1 MTGHSMKNGTDDFEP
16 DAPDPAEGEIELLVA
31 AHPPSIALADDL
43 LRGAEEIAQFVY
55 GHRRHRR
62 KIYHLV
68 QTKRLPVFHL
78 GSTLCARR
86 STLIAWIEDQEIKAT
101 KK

>member
-1 MTGHSMKNGTDDFEP
+1 MENEEEYFEP
-16 DAPDPAEGEIELLVA
+16 NATDPAEGEIEPLVA
-31 AHPPSIALADDL
+31 AHPPSFALADDL
-43 LRGAEEIAQFVY
+43 LRGAEEIAEFLY

-62 KIYHLV
+62 KIYHLA

-101 KK
+101 EIES

>member
-1 MTGHSMKNGTDDFEP
+1 MP
-16 DAPDPAEGEIELLVA
+16 YAPDRAGGKIEPAEGGR
-31 AHPPSIALADDL
+31 PRSFDLADDL
-43 LRGAEEIAQFVY
+43 LRGAEAIAEFLY

-62 KIYHLV
+62 KIYHLA

-78 GSTLCARR
+78 GSTLCARQ

-101 KK
+101 EK

>member
-1 MTGHSMKNGTDDFEP
+1 MKNRKAELEP
-16 DAPDPAEGEIELLVA
+16 YAPSSAGGEIE
-31 AHPPSIALADDL
+31 PSDGGRPRSFDLADDL
-43 LRGAEEIAQFVY
+43 LRGAERIAEFVY
-55 GHRRHRR
+55 GDRRHRR

-101 KK
+101 EKES

>member
-1 MTGHSMKNGTDDFEP
+1 MDELEP
-16 DAPDPAEGEIELLVA
+16 YAPDHAGGEIEPA
-31 AHPPSIALADDL
+31 DSGRPRRFDLADDL
-43 LRGAEEIAQFVY
+43 LGGAEAIAEFIY
-55 GHRRHRR
+55 GHGPHRR

-86 STLIAWIEDQEIKAT
+86 STLIAWIEEQEIKAT